1 MIEFE
6 PHTDFAPAA
15 RSGPET
21 LNAQRS
27 EVEQSDLFSGIVS
40 TIPDL
45 LLVLNE
51 NRQIVYANRPAL
63 DFLGITGLEKLL
75 GQRPGEAVNC
85 VNSGCP
91 GGCGTSEKCSTCGAV
106 LAILGSQRGERTSKE
121 CRILIKSGGGL
132 DALDLKVTA
141 APIVVAG
148 GKFTA
153 FYVSDISHEKRRRAL
168 ERIFFHDVLNT
179 AGTLEGFSEVMSEE
193 KDAIALRGYGGTIN
207 RISQRL
213 VEEIVAQRELLQA
226 ESGDLLPAPKEIK
239 ARVLLAR
246 IAEAYRIH
254 EAAKGKE
261 IKVLPGPE
269 LTLISDKTLLSR
281 VLGNMLKN
289 ALEASAAGE
298 AVGIWAAAAEGRAV
312 FSVHNPAVMAK
323 EVKLQVFN
331 RSFSTKGADRGL
343 GTYSIKLLSERYLKG
358 EACFTSEAGAGT
370 VFTLKLPLGI

>member
-1 MIEFE
+1 M
-6 PHTDFAPAA
+6 HTDFAPAA

-21 LNAQRS
+21 LNAQRG
-27 EVEQSDLFSGIVS
+27 EVEHSDLFSGIVS
-40 TIPDL
+40 SIPDL

-75 GQRPGEAVNC
+75 GLRPGEAVSC
-85 VNSGCP
+85 VNAGCP

-121 CRILIKSGGGL
+121 CRILMKNGVSL
-132 DALDLKVTA
+132 EALDLKVTA
-141 APIVVAG
+141 APIGVSG
-148 GKFTA
+148 EKFTA

-179 AGTLEGFSEVMSEE
+179 AGALKGFSEVMADEE
-193 KDAIALRGYGGTIN
+193 DAKALRGYGGTIN

-213 VEEIVAQRELLQA
+213 VEEIEEQRELLRA

-239 ARVLLAR
+239 ARELLAR
-246 IAEAYRIH
+246 IAEAYRTH

-269 LTLISDKTLLSR
+269 LTLISDETLLSR

-289 ALEASAAGE
+289 ALEASIAGE
-298 AVGIWAAAAEGRAV
+298 AVSVGASAADGHAV
-312 FSVHNPAVMAK
+312 FSVRNPAVMAK

-358 EACFTSEAGAGT
+358 ETGFTSEAGAGT